1 MAAYVIV
8 QVEVTDWERFREY
21 LKEVP
26 RMIKHYGGK
35 YLARGGETVMLEG
48 SDQLRRV
55 VLIEFPSL
63 QQAKDWYHSPEYQ
76 QIKSLRA
83 GAAVGTITAI
93 EGCETIR

>member
-26 RMIKHYGGK
+26 RILNQYGGK
-35 YLARGGETVMLEG
+35 YLACGGETILLEG
-48 SDQLRRV
+48 PDQSQRV

-63 QQAKDWYHSPEYQ
+63 QQARDWYHSPEYL

-83 GAAVGTITAI
+83 GAAHGTITAI
-93 EGCETIR
+93 EGC